1 MCIHRE
7 KVLVRFSRLQ
17 IEAWSEFVSGIL
29 GCKGCVWRFCRLGF
43 GRGEASRMRI
53 LHWLCGTFHYR
64 MLRAY
69 GLFTLLC
76 IHSLLSATLVAVIL
90 HFAYAGFD
98 LRLLDHVGGLRI
110 LKVKRGWFHTDR
122 PDQRPFISF
131 QLDSY
136 DCMPLNPHLTWIRA
150 VDGEYIGL
158 RRSLHRF
165 VLPKYALFPSLQ
177 KSLSTLHSFI

>member
-1 MCIHRE
+1 MSSFQGCFYARAVFGDSAVWVLDVGKHRE
-7 KVLVRFSRLQ
+7 CIGFVILSA
-17 IEAWSEFVSGIL
+17 IAYSEL
-29 GCKGCVWRFCRLGF
+29 
-43 GRGEASRMRI
+43 M
-53 LHWLCGTFHYR
+53 
-64 MLRAY
+64 Y
-69 GLFTLLC
+69 GLFTILY
-76 IHSLLSATLVAVIL
+76 IHSLLSATSVAINL

-98 LRLLDHVGGLRI
+98 LRLFDHVGGLRI

-177 KSLSTLHSFI
+177 KSLSTLHSFIWISLS